1 MADWTVTV
9 TLTLTLNKEKEGFFD
24 SDLCLNRILKWT
36 MTCEVNVGV
45 SVNTVKVFTWT
56 IFSCAGDWM
65 AQKMSSY
72 VEL

>member
-1 MADWTVTV
+1 MADWNVTI
-9 TLTLTLNKEKEGFFD
+9 TMTLTLNIKKGKCFE
-24 SDLCLNRILKWT
+24 SNLCLNRILKWT

-65 AQKMSSY
+65 AQKISSY